1 MAATSGALFPMLAWL
16 CEMKFPKITKK
27 QGDEEGEPRAQYA
40 ALPWRLG
47 ERVEILLVTSRDT
60 HRWVIPKG
68 WPMKGRSPR
77 GAAAVEASEEAGLLG
92 KIEKKKLGSYH
103 YRKRL
108 KNGAMLLCSVDVFP
122 MRVTRQLKNWPEM
135 HQRVTQWFPWVTA
148 AEQVAESELKELI
161 LAFGETLPKAA

>member
-27 QGDEEGEPRAQYA
+27 QGDKEGEPRAQYA

-92 KIEKKKLGSYH
+92 KIE
-103 YRKRL
+103 
-108 KNGAMLLCSVDVFP
+108 M
-122 MRVTRQLKNWPEM
+122 
-135 HQRVTQWFPWVTA
+135 
-148 AEQVAESELKELI
+148 
-161 LAFGETLPKAA
+161 TLPLKIVPQG